1 MSRLLTPPWAAALA
15 TAGLATILAASAWTV
30 TATASTA
37 SSASAFSVA
46 PSAAPSAAA
55 AALAP
60 EKKCTL
66 PGGLAE
72 LSGLAMSRKH
82 PRVFYAVNDSGN
94 TNQVFAVDCNTATGR
109 LLATFTVAGVGNT
122 DWEGLALGTDAGGG
136 PALLVGDIGDNFSG
150 RAELTVHRFAEPDQ
164 LTNATVTPVTY
175 RFAYADGKHDAES
188 LLADP
193 VTGRLYVAS
202 KLVGAAGKLY
212 QAPLPP
218 VTGQVNTLTE
228 VRPGP
233 VFATDGAFSPTG
245 ASYTLRS
252 GGPLGA
258 NTASVYDTA
267 GVKLADVAL
276 PAQSQGETVTYADC
290 AHLLVGSEND
300 TQIWR
305 VPLPPEATPGCD
317 GTPTPTPSPTPT
329 PTATPTPTPT
339 PGGLQFT
346 DLGPQTCTFNRS
358 CTIQL
363 TTTGAKPPVR
373 YAVTGLPWGLTL
385 DSTSGRITGKP
396 WGSGAFQ
403 VTATAS
409 DATGATAGTTF
420 TLTLNWF

>member
-1 MSRLLTPPWAAALA
+1 MARLLTPPWAAAVA
-15 TAGLATILAASAWTV
+15 TAALATILPALAWTATA

-37 SSASAFSVA
+37 SSGST
-46 PSAAPSAAA
+46 APSAAA
-55 AALAP
+55 VAPAP

-66 PGGLAE
+66 PGGFAE

-82 PRVFYAVNDSGN
+82 PGVFYAVNDSGN
-94 TNQVFAVDCNTATGR
+94 TNQVFAVDCNSATGR
-109 LLATFTVAGVGNT
+109 LLATFTVSGVGNT

-136 PALLVGDIGDNFSG
+136 PAILVGDIGDNLSG
-150 RAELTVHRFAEPDQ
+150 RAEVTVHRFAEPDQ
-164 LTNATVTPVTY
+164 LTSATVTPVTY
-175 RFAYADGKHDAES
+175 RFAYADGRHDAES
-188 LLADP
+188 LLAGP

-202 KLVGAAGKLY
+202 KLVGAAGRLY

-218 VTGQVNTLTE
+218 VTGQVNILTA

-245 ASYTLRS
+245 TSYTLRS

-258 NTASVYDTA
+258 HTASVYDTA

-290 AHLLVGSEND
+290 ANLLVGSEND
-300 TQIWR
+300 PQIWR
-305 VPLPPEATPGCD
+305 VPLPPEATPGC
-317 GTPTPTPSPTPT
+317 G
-329 PTATPTPTPT
+329 ATPTPTPT
-339 PGGLQFT
+339 PTPAPTPGGLKFT
-346 DLGPQTCTFNRS
+346 DPGPQACTFNRP
-358 CTIQL
+358 CTVQL

-373 YAVTGLPWGLTL
+373 YAATGLPWGLTL
-385 DSTSGRITGKP
+385 DSASGRITGKP

-420 TLTLNWF
+420 TLTLSWF

>member
-1 MSRLLTPPWAAALA
+1 MSRLLTLPRAAALA
-15 TAGLATILAASAWTV
+15 TAGLATLLSAFAWMA
-30 TATASTA
+30 TATASTP
-37 SSASAFSVA
+37 SPPSLPSTASAV
-46 PSAAPSAAA
+46 PAA

-60 EKKCTL
+60 ERKCTL

-72 LSGLAMSRKH
+72 LSGLAMSRRH
-82 PRVFYAVNDSGN
+82 PGVFYAVNDSGN
-94 TNQVFAVDCNTATGR
+94 TNQVFAVDCTTTTGR
-109 LLATFTVAGVGNT
+109 LLATLTLSGVGNT
-122 DWEGLALGTDAGGG
+122 DWEGLALGTDANGA
-136 PALLVGDIGDNFSG
+136 PAVLVGDIGDNFSG
-150 RAELTVHRFAEPDQ
+150 RAEITVHRFAEPDQ

-175 RFAYADGKHDAES
+175 RFAYADGRHDAES

-218 VTGQVNTLTE
+218 VTGQVNTLTG

-245 ASYTLRS
+245 ASYSLRS
-252 GGPLGA
+252 GGPLGTD
-258 NTASVYDTA
+258 TASVYDTA

-276 PAQSQGETVTYADC
+276 PAQSQGETLTYADC
-290 AHLLVGSEND
+290 ANLLVGSEND

-305 VPLPPEATPGCD
+305 VPLPPEATPGCG
-317 GTPTPTPSPTPT
+317 GTPTPTSTPT
-329 PTATPTPTPT
+329 STPTPTPTPT
-339 PGGLQFT
+339 PGGLKFT
-346 DLGPQTCTFNRS
+346 DPGPQTCTFNRP
-358 CTIQL
+358 CTVQL
-363 TTTGAKPPVR
+363 ATTGARPPVR

-385 DSTSGRITGKP
+385 DSASGRITGKP
-396 WGSGAFQ
+396 WGSGAFP

>member
-1 MSRLLTPPWAAALA
+1 MPRLLTPPRAAALA
-15 TAGLATILAASAWTV
+15 TAGLATLLSAFAWMA
-30 TATASTA
+30 TATASTP
-37 SSASAFSVA
+37 STPSIPSTASAVS
-46 PSAAPSAAA
+46 AA

-60 EKKCTL
+60 EKKCTI

-82 PRVFYAVNDSGN
+82 PGVFYAVNDSGN
-94 TNQVFAVDCNTATGR
+94 TNQVFAVDCTTATGR
-109 LLATFTVAGVGNT
+109 LLATLTLSGVGNT
-122 DWEGLALGTDAGGG
+122 DWEGLALGTDANGA
-136 PALLVGDIGDNFSG
+136 PAVLVGDIGDNFSG
-150 RAELTVHRFAEPDQ
+150 RAEITVHRFAEPDQ

-175 RFAYADGKHDAES
+175 RFAYADGRHDAES

-252 GGPLGA
+252 GGPLGTD
-258 NTASVYDTA
+258 TASVYDTA
-267 GVKLADVAL
+267 GVKLADVVL

-290 AHLLVGSEND
+290 ANLLVGSEND

-305 VPLPPEATPGCD
+305 VPLPPEATPGCG
-317 GTPTPTPSPTPT
+317 GTPTPTPT
-329 PTATPTPTPT
+329 
-339 PGGLQFT
+339 
-346 DLGPQTCTFNRS
+346 
-358 CTIQL
+358 
-363 TTTGAKPPVR
+363 
-373 YAVTGLPWGLTL
+373 
-385 DSTSGRITGKP
+385 
-396 WGSGAFQ
+396 
-403 VTATAS
+403 
-409 DATGATAGTTF
+409 
-420 TLTLNWF
+420 